1 MKTRN
6 KSAIVGFTAVAYLAL
21 FTINNLLFSAFSFST
36 GVDWIYLPSGL
47 RLAFALVFGVWGAL
61 GIVLASIAID
71 SIHYFNGD
79 FITAVVTGCISGI
92 SPLLARMICV
102 DRLDIKMDLTNL
114 TADKLLKAA
123 VIFAVL
129 SATLHQ
135 LWFTFRGH
143 TENFLSSTAVMA
155 LGDFT
160 GTILVLYAAKY
171 LINRLSGLKTDS
183 QPSGF

>member
-6 KSAIVGFTAVAYLAL
+6 KPAIVVVTAFAYMAL
-21 FTINNLLFSAFSFST
+21 FELNTLLFSAFSFST

-47 RLAFALVFGVWGAL
+47 RLAFVLVVGVWGAL

-71 SIHYFNGD
+71 LIHYFNGD
-79 FITAVVTGCISGI
+79 VMMAIVAGLISGS
-92 SPLLARMICV
+92 SPLLAREICV
-102 DRLDIKMDLTNL
+102 ARLGLQQDLTNL
-114 TADKLLKAA
+114 TTDKLLKAA

-143 TENFLSSTAVMA
+143 TENFISSTVVMA
-155 LGDFT
+155 FGDLT
-160 GTILVLYAAKY
+160 GTILILYAAKY
-171 LINRLSGLKTDS
+171 LFSRLTSAPQDAKPT
-183 QPSGF
+183 GF